1 MPLISARYGPRDS
14 VMDYPAR
21 VVLFTLQK
29 AEDDSRMSG
38 WAQKNYQKRAE
49 DRAKSRG

>member
-1 MPLISARYGPRDS
+1 MPIISARYGSRDS

-29 AEDDSRMSG
+29 DIDDSRMQG
-38 WAQKNYQKRAE
+38 WQQKNYQKRME
-49 DRAKSRG
+49 DKAKSRR